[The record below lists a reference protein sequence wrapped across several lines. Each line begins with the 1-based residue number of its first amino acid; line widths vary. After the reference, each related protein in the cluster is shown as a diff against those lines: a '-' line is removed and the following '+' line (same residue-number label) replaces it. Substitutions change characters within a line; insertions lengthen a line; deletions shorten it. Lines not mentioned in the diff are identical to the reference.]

1 MRKLTKKEEQI
12 MELYWSRGPMFIHE
26 LQALYDEPRPHFNTL
41 STQVRTLE
49 KDGFIGHRPFG
60 GTFQYF
66 AAISREE
73 YGKGGI
79 FGIVKDYLGGSYRDV
94 VSAFVLDEHLS
105 LDELKALVA
114 QIEASE
120 EPEKSR

>member
-26 LQALYDEPRPHFNTL
+26 LQALYNTL

-94 VSAFVLDEHLS
+94 VSAFVRDEHLS

-120 EPEKSR
+120 GPEKSR